1 MEFLLLKNSTRKPS
15 FKKVK
20 PGRMTQMVEHL
31 PSKHE
36 DLSSIPNTGKKW
48 SQKKNMGQDKS
59 IKKITGDTWQTAN
72 DM

>member
-1 MEFLLLKNSTRKPS
+1 MPVPSKKKKKKKSKSFHMEFLLLKNSTRKPS

-36 DLSSIPNTGKKW
+36 DLSSIPNTGKK
-48 SQKKNMGQDKS
+48 
-59 IKKITGDTWQTAN
+59 
-72 DM
+72 